1 MLDHLSG
8 KFTVDVKQAR
18 RSVWKRF
25 DVALLV
31 ISTERRLQMNSKFIS
46 IRLSHNYSTAFA
58 FLMKVSGVGILLL
71 AISTTFSGFAL
82 AQSGVQAGGAAVA
95 SNSSASNDA
104 SPKSKTAGDKSGS
117 LSSASADEAGA
128 SADEKAKDAAQ
139 NPLANTISI
148 PFQNNT
154 YYNVGPHKDAENAL
168 IVEPVIPFK
177 LNADW
182 NLITRTIT
190 PIIRVPGFLPNQGS
204 VVGLGNIQP
213 QFYFSPSRP
222 GWGKIIWGIGPQL
235 WLPTATDDRLGVN
248 KFGGGPAAV
257 VVTSRGHFLFGSLIN
272 NVWTGQNK
280 EHQRVNQFTLNPF
293 VFYNLQRGWYVLS
306 SPVMT
311 SDWTARPGQK
321 WTVPVGGGMG
331 RILKVGSQPI
341 NARVQFWKDVEQPK
355 GGPSWTMQ
363 AQVQFL
369 FIRK

>member
-1 MLDHLSG
+1 
-8 KFTVDVKQAR
+8 
-18 RSVWKRF
+18 
-25 DVALLV
+25 
-31 ISTERRLQMNSKFIS
+31 MNSKFTC
-46 IRLSHNYSTAFA
+46 IRLSHKYSAAFA
-58 FLMKVSGVGILLL
+58 FLMKVAGIGTLLL
-71 AISTTFSGFAL
+71 VTNTTYLGFAL
-82 AQSGVQAGGAAVA
+82 AQSGAQGAGAAVA
-95 SNSSASNDA
+95 GNSSAGDDA
-104 SPKSKTAGDKSGS
+104 SAKSNPAYAKSD
-117 LSSASADEAGA
+117 LPSSARADEAGA

-148 PFQNNT
+148 PYQNNT
-154 YYNVGPHKDAENAL
+154 YYNVGPDKRAENAL

-177 LNADW
+177 LNANW

-190 PIIRVPGFLPNQGS
+190 PIIRLPEPSPSQGS
-204 VVGLGNIQP
+204 VWGLGNMEP

-280 EHQRVNQFTLNPF
+280 EHQRVDQFTLNPF

-311 SDWTARPGQK
+311 SDWTARPGEK
-321 WTVPVGGGMG
+321 WTVPVGGGVG
-331 RILKVGSQPI
+331 RILKVGFQPI

>member
-1 MLDHLSG
+1 MN
-8 KFTVDVKQAR
+8 
-18 RSVWKRF
+18 
-25 DVALLV
+25 
-31 ISTERRLQMNSKFIS
+31 LQFEY
-46 IRLSHNYSTAFA
+46 IRKSHNYSIAFA
-58 FLMKVSGVGILLL
+58 FPIKVAGLGVLLL
-71 AISTTFSGFAL
+71 AISTTFSSFAL
-82 AQSGVQAGGAAVA
+82 AQSGARAAGAAVA
-95 SNSSASNDA
+95 GNSSAGDDA
-104 SPKSKTAGDKSGS
+104 SPEPNLAGAKSD
-117 LSSASADEAGA
+117 LPSSAKADEAGT

-148 PFQNNT
+148 PYQNNT
-154 YYNVGPHKDAENAL
+154 YYNVGPDKRAENAL

-177 LNADW
+177 LNANW

-190 PIIRVPGFLPNQGS
+190 PIIRMPGPSPSQGS
-204 VVGLGNIQP
+204 VWGLGNIEP
-213 QFYFSPSRP
+213 QFYFSPVRRAP
-222 GWGKIIWGIGPQL
+222 GKIIWGIGPQL

-280 EHQRVNQFTLNPF
+280 EHQRVDQFTLNPF

-306 SPVMT
+306 SPQMA

-321 WTVPVGGGMG
+321 WTVPVGGGAG
-331 RILKVGSQPI
+331 RIFKVGVQPV
-341 NARVQFWKDVEQPK
+341 NARVQFWNDVMQPT

>member
-1 MLDHLSG
+1 MNL
-8 KFTVDVKQAR
+8 KFKCVRKSHDY
-18 RSVWKRF
+18 
-25 DVALLV
+25 
-31 ISTERRLQMNSKFIS
+31 S
-46 IRLSHNYSTAFA
+46 IAFA
-58 FLMKVSGVGILLL
+58 FPMKVASLGVLLL
-71 AISTTFSGFAL
+71 AMDSTFSGFAL
-82 AQSGVQAGGAAVA
+82 AQSGVQAASAAAA
-95 SNSSASNDA
+95 SSSSAGDDA
-104 SPKSKTAGDKSGS
+104 SPKSDPAGAKSG
-117 LSSASADEAGA
+117 LPSSGRAEEAGA

-154 YYNVGPHKDAENAL
+154 YYNVGPDKRAENAL

-177 LNADW
+177 LNANW

-190 PIIRVPGFLPNQGS
+190 PIIRMPDSSPSQGS
-204 VVGLGNIQP
+204 VWGLGNMEP
-213 QFYFSPSRP
+213 QFYFSPVRP
-222 GWGKIIWGIGPQL
+222 APGKIIWGIGPQL

-280 EHQRVNQFTLNPF
+280 EHQRIDQFTLNPF
-293 VFYNLQRGWYVLS
+293 VFYNLQRGWYALS

-311 SDWTARPGQK
+311 SDWTARPGEK
-321 WTVPVGGGMG
+321 WTVPVGGGVG
-331 RILKVGSQPI
+331 RILKVGVQPI

>member
-1 MLDHLSG
+1 MNL
-8 KFTVDVKQAR
+8 KFKCVRKSHDY
-18 RSVWKRF
+18 
-25 DVALLV
+25 
-31 ISTERRLQMNSKFIS
+31 S
-46 IRLSHNYSTAFA
+46 IAFA
-58 FLMKVSGVGILLL
+58 FPMKVASLGVLLL
-71 AISTTFSGFAL
+71 AMDSTFSGFAL
-82 AQSGVQAGGAAVA
+82 AQSGVQAASAAAA
-95 SNSSASNDA
+95 SSSSAGDDA
-104 SPKSKTAGDKSGS
+104 SPKSDPAGAKSG
-117 LSSASADEAGA
+117 LPSSVRAEEAGA

-148 PFQNNT
+148 PYQNNT
-154 YYNVGPHKDAENAL
+154 YYNVGPDKRAENAL

-177 LNADW
+177 LNANW

-190 PIIRVPGFLPNQGS
+190 PIIRMPDSSPSQGS
-204 VVGLGNIQP
+204 VWGLGNMEP
-213 QFYFSPSRP
+213 QFYFSPVRP
-222 GWGKIIWGIGPQL
+222 APGKIIWGIGPQL

-280 EHQRVNQFTLNPF
+280 EHQRIDQFTLNPF

-311 SDWTARPGQK
+311 SDWTARPGEK
-321 WTVPVGGGMG
+321 WTVPVGGGVG
-331 RILKVGSQPI
+331 RILKVGVQPI